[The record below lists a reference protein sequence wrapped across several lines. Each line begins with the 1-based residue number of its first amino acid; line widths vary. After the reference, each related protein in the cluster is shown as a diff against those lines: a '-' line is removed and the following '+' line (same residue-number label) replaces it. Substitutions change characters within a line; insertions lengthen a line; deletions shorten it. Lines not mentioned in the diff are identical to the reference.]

1 MGPHSNLIRMNYFQM
16 ASKVIFIINLALLL
30 GGCRGAKSYHKKEMG
45 FSKEWYL
52 YSITTNSSTKKIDSL
67 GRFSMNFD
75 FINNL
80 FGFHHLYIKDN
91 KEISMKVERTR
102 SYIHSKASFSL
113 DFKKVQDSH
122 SYNFFIRIDNE
133 KLYCLGSEIFRHPIF
148 QSAECLIFQSA
159 DGKLRFDKDSMI
171 IDLKSRVNPYEAK
184 IVCIDKNSIK

>member
-1 MGPHSNLIRMNYFQM
+1 MKVQIEEIILIISLMRMNYFQVVN
-16 ASKVIFIINLALLL
+16 KPLFIIINLALLL
-30 GGCRGAKSYHKKEMG
+30 GGCRGAKYYHKKEMG

-52 YSITTNSSTKKIDSL
+52 YSITINSSTKKIDSL

-75 FINNL
+75 FANNL

-91 KEISMKVERTR
+91 KEISMKAERTR

-148 QSAECLIFQSA
+148 QRSECLIF
-159 DGKLRFDKDSMI
+159 
-171 IDLKSRVNPYEAK
+171 
-184 IVCIDKNSIK
+184 SIC